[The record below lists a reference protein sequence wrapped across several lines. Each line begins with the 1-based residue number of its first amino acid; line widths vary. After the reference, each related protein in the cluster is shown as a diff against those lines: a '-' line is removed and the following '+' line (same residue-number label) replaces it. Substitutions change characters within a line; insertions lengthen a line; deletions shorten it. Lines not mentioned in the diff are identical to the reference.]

1 MKHTHDTQKIEL
13 LLSRFMAGE
22 STLDEERILTD
33 YFRTADVCPE
43 WKEYK
48 EMFALFDAGEVDV
61 ENVEQDS
68 PQRISTITEK
78 PRIIMLRWFVSGIA
92 ASIAILFGIYTYIIN
107 KGASETPLSVAQ
119 IVDTVR
125 HCTQTEQQLCQ
136 ASIAQERLLP
146 AESDGNV
153 VAAQTKRTNTAVTRQ
168 HAKNTDSSRQRLLEA
183 ERIMRLLDDAD
194 NAFAQATIQ
203 CAMDI
208 NESFLQDETFEETD
222 HETNIVI

>member
-1 MKHTHDTQKIEL
+1 MKKRHDTQKIEL
-13 LLSRFMAGE
+13 LLGRFMAGE
-22 STLDEERILTD
+22 STLDEERILVD

-48 EMFALFDAGEVDV
+48 EMFELFDAGEVDV
-61 ENVEQDS
+61 ENIEQDS
-68 PQRISTITEK
+68 SQRISTTAGN
-78 PRIIMLRWFVSGIA
+78 PRTIMLRWFVSGIA
-92 ASIAILFGIYTYIIN
+92 ASIAIMFGIYTYIIN

-119 IVDTVR
+119 IADTVR

-136 ASIAQERLLP
+136 TSIAQERLLP

-153 VAAQTKRTNTAVTRQ
+153 VVAQTKRTNTAVVRQ

-194 NAFAQATIQ
+194 NAFAQATTQ

-208 NESFLQDETFEETD
+208 NESFLLDETFEETD

>member
-1 MKHTHDTQKIEL
+1 MKHTHDTQKIKQ

-22 STLDEERILTD
+22 STLDEEHILAD
-33 YFRTADVCPE
+33 YFRTADVCLE
-43 WKEYK
+43 WMEYK

-61 ENVEQDS
+61 KNEEQDS
-68 PQRISTITEK
+68 PQRISSTAGK
-78 PRIIMLRWFVSGIA
+78 PRTIMLRWFVSGIA

-119 IVDTVR
+119 IADTVR

-153 VAAQTKRTNTAVTRQ
+153 VVAQTKRTNTAVTSHR
-168 HAKNTDSSRQRLLEA
+168 AKNTDSSRQRLLEA